1 MTGVAGVIA
10 YCGALVAYGVVRREE
25 GDFLGE
31 CESVSLCC
39 YIPGTEYDI
48 CTI

>member
-10 YCGALVAYGVVRREE
+10 YCGALIAYGVVRRSE

-31 CESVSLCC
+31 TSVVVLFFAL
-39 YIPGTEYDI
+39 Y
-48 CTI
+48 